1 MNEIIVLIPVFLF
14 AGDIIVLPKVAE
26 WVHPAWDY
34 PVWLV
39 VVVDRG
45 EPFWPR
51 TETPITWNE
60 FNKFN
65 NDTQWNSLIHLL
77 FQFTGQW
84 YPDQV
89 APVQWQW
96 VTLS

>member
-45 EPFWPR
+45 NLSGR
-51 TETPITWNE
+51 
-60 FNKFN
+60 
-65 NDTQWNSLIHLL
+65 
-77 FQFTGQW
+77 GQRL
-84 YPDQV
+84 P
-89 APVQWQW
+89 
-96 VTLS
+96 